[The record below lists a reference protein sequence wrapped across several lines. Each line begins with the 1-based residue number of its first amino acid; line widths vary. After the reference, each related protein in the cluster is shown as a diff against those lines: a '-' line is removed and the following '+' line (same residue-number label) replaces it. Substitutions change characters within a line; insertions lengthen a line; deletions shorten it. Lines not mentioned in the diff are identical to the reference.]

1 VVVRGSG
8 APAGDLCRGILR
20 HRHVHAAARRARDYR
35 PVRCRQSRCHAHAA
49 IHTPSTRTRTC
60 GRASQL
66 GRHDLVCVCVCVCV
80 HRGERLGF
88 LSAGAFFGETPILDS
103 SSGGEVRRRTVTA
116 MTDCKLCFLSK
127 NEVHSCASSYPEL
140 VSWLP
145 SVGSHAHMAHT
156 MACRDG
162 YILAASTGAAG
173 PARACVQCL
182 HACIHHVPVCYGPQ
196 ALRLRRCM
204 RTEAKVNKKGR
215 KYKEAMRGACTFAGA
230 PLHSLGLPPS
240 GLPWLNPHIEALWS
254 RFPSASQ

>member
-1 VVVRGSG
+1 
-8 APAGDLCRGILR
+8 
-20 HRHVHAAARRARDYR
+20 
-35 PVRCRQSRCHAHAA
+35 
-49 IHTPSTRTRTC
+49 
-60 GRASQL
+60 
-66 GRHDLVCVCVCVCV
+66 VCVCVCVCV

-88 LSAGAFFGETPILDS
+88 LSDGAFFGETPILDS